1 MVFFALNNDQNYN
14 IEILNVQIAHSQ
26 KNVLDG
32 IMVLSV
38 FLTNYSLSINK
49 NAKIVKFVNNFF
61 NLYIRDQSE
70 TTVHALIF

>member
-1 MVFFALNNDQNYN
+1 M
-14 IEILNVQIAHSQ
+14 NVQIHVAHSQ

-49 NAKIVKFVNNFF
+49 NAKIVKLVNNFF
-61 NLYIRDQSE
+61 NLYIRDRSE